1 MREKDT
7 DSNDNDSS
15 TERNANAAAERPA
28 IKITDKRAASKP
40 GVDGDAAVDAVDPEA
55 DVAGLTAEL
64 RALEQRH
71 AKTRDRLTRAHA
83 DFANYR
89 RRSEAERRE
98 LVEFANRAFAVD
110 LLRVLDAFDRAFA
123 ALPASLRSLAWIDG
137 IVLTSAQLAG
147 VLESHGVAR
156 IECKP
161 GDPLDLSIHE
171 VVASDDGDGP
181 MVVVEELQRGYRMRD
196 RVLRPALV
204 RTGPR
209 PLEEPDEVQVDADV
223 GGDDSDQ
230 PATTAV

>member
-161 GDPLDLSIHE
+161 GDPLDLSLHE

-181 MVVVEELQRGYRMRD
+181 MVVVEELQRGYRMRA

-209 PLEEPDEVQVDADV
+209 TLEEPDEVQVDADA